1 MAAPRAYWKGSLKL
15 SLVSCPVVLYPA
27 TTSVD
32 KTRFHMINKET
43 GNRLKQQMVDSET
56 GDVVESDQK
65 GRGYELKK
73 GEYVEV
79 EKDELEAVQIESNH
93 TIDIDSFVPKD
104 EIDERYI
111 NNPYYIAPDGKAGI
125 DAFAV
130 IRDAMKDQGR
140 VALARIVLTNREHII
155 AIEPW
160 GKGLLGITLRYPY
173 EVRDEDDY
181 FDDIK
186 NPKISKDM
194 VELAGHILD
203 SKAAHFDPS
212 KFKDEYET
220 ALKIPGQTQGR
231 RQAGEVG
238 RARGEA
244 GQRHQPDGCAEA
256 KPEGQGS
263 GETWS
268 ARSSSAARA
277 TAYRQEGSSLDGASA
292 QGELKDRSSCPGL
305 TRASSSSGATGRKA
319 WMAGSSPAMTGN
331 RKQPLL
337 LCLAFPG
344 RFLRRLPFLR
354 RFLRDFLAFRSRL
367 GKPDRD
373 RLLAARDLLAGPA
386 ALQCAGL
393 ALLHRAPDL
402 GGRLLRIFSC
412 HDFPPSYG
420 KIILAMTVGSSKRTV
435 VRRPPNRVQTY
446 FSRPAIVPGFLL
458 VAASGPLARARRSVR
473 SPRRPAAAAR
483 I

>member
-32 KTRFHMINKET
+32 KTRFHMINRET

-111 NNPYYIAPDGKAGI
+111 NNPYYIAPDGKAGT

-130 IRDAMKDQGR
+130 IRDAMKDQDR

-194 VELAGHILD
+194 VELASHILD

-220 ALKIPGQTQGR
+220 ALK
-231 RQAGEVG
+231 
-238 RARGEA
+238 
-244 GQRHQPDGCAEA
+244 
-256 KPEGQGS
+256 
-263 GETWS
+263 
-268 ARSSSAARA
+268 
-277 TAYRQEGSSLDGASA
+277 SLV
-292 QGELKDRSSCPGL
+292 K
-305 TRASSSSGATGRKA
+305 RKA
-319 WMAGSSPAMTGN
+319 A
-331 RKQPLL
+331 
-337 LCLAFPG
+337 
-344 RFLRRLPFLR
+344 
-354 RFLRDFLAFRSRL
+354 
-367 GKPDRD
+367 GKPVKSAEPEEKPDNVISLMD
-373 RLLAARDLLAGPA
+373 ALKQSLNGKAAAKRGRHAPTRRA
-386 ALQCAGL
+386 AQRRTAKK
-393 ALLHRAPDL
+393 AHR
-402 GGRLLRIFSC
+402 S
-412 HDFPPSYG
+412 
-420 KIILAMTVGSSKRTV
+420 T
-435 VRRPPNRVQTY
+435 
-446 FSRPAIVPGFLL
+446 
-458 VAASGPLARARRSVR
+458 ARARKAS
-473 SPRRPAAAAR
+473 
-483 I
+483 